1 MLAGIW
7 LRQRFYHNGFKSGQQ
22 TNSPN
27 PARAWQNLP
36 DIMQL
41 AAERLKGV
49 QIENLPALE
58 ILKRYNTPDVFIYA
72 DPPYLPCT
80 RKGYLYKH
88 EMTEKDHIDLLE
100 ALLAHPGPVMLSG
113 YDNDVYD
120 QYLKDWR
127 KVQKETLAEG
137 GRKRTETLWMN
148 YKDDQMDMF
157 DYFSE
162 VMEV

>member
-1 MLAGIW
+1 
-7 LRQRFYHNGFKSGQQ
+7 
-22 TNSPN
+22 
-27 PARAWQNLP
+27 
-36 DIMQL
+36 MQL